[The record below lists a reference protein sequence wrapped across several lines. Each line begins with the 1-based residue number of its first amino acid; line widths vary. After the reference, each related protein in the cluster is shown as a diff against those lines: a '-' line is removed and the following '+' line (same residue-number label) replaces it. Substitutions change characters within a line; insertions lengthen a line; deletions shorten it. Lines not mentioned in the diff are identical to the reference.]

1 MQGNDLA
8 PYAPIQQAVLFEGVL
23 ATYPKGIK
31 SFRTWVASKAKDMP
45 TVLNTMKPNELPLK
59 SLIDSVNRRGIGTL
73 VYTLMPVEAVPEIEH
88 WLIRKGVSTSVEAYP
103 DIETLAQDLR
113 FNRSIHVIYVAT
125 QEQQAIIG
133 MRATVLGSERAW

>member
-8 PYAPIQQAVLFEGVL
+8 SYAPIQQAVLFEGVL

-31 SFRTWVASKAKDMP
+31 SFRTWFASKAKDMP
-45 TVLNTMKPNELPLK
+45 TLLNTMKPNELPLK

-73 VYTLMPVEAVPEIEH
+73 VYTLMPVEAVSEIEH